1 MAKRSRRERRQE
13 IGKQRQFFAP
23 PITSVEPA
31 EAEAEP
37 SLVGDE
43 FPPPLKAAQA
53 APLNNR
59 KALNFAQEYFY
70 VYTELKNVLII
81 TVLMLAVMIGLGF
94 VI

>member
-13 IGKQRQFFAP
+13 TGKQRQF
-23 PITSVEPA
+23 TSPQTTPVEPTVA
-31 EAEAEP
+31 EATP
-37 SLVGDE
+37 SIVGDE
-43 FPPPLKAAQA
+43 FPPPLKADQA

-81 TVLMLAVMIGLGF
+81 TALMLAVMVALGF